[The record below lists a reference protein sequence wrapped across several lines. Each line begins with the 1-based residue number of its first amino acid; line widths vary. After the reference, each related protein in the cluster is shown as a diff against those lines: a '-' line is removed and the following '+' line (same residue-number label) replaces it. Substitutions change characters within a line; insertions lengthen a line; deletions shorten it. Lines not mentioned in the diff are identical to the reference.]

1 MSRNRSI
8 LSTNR
13 LLADWIEYLL
23 KKTWQTATI
32 DKDDSTLSVAY
43 SFLKIKSKAYIF
55 KNVFKIP
62 WNMQWAR
69 ICLGIGILIVLNFW
83 SGRKNH
89 ARKKVSTWY
98 SDFAFHVGN
107 HVGICRMATWVRK
120 TVFFARSTHMDT
132 RQEALPPT
140 TSGAATSSSPGS
152 KS

>member
-62 WNMQWAR
+62 
-69 ICLGIGILIVLNFW
+69 
-83 SGRKNH
+83 
-89 ARKKVSTWY
+89 
-98 SDFAFHVGN
+98 
-107 HVGICRMATWVRK
+107 
-120 TVFFARSTHMDT
+120 
-132 RQEALPPT
+132 
-140 TSGAATSSSPGS
+140 
-152 KS
+152 

>member
-1 MSRNRSI
+1 MNWISI
-8 LSTNR
+8 
-13 LLADWIEYLL
+13 E

-32 DKDDSTLSVAY
+32 DKDDSTFSVVY

-89 ARKKVSTWY
+89 VRKKVLMWY
-98 SDFAFHVGN
+98 NDFAFHVGN
-107 HVGICRMATWVRK
+107 HVGICQMLTWVRK
-120 TVFFARSTHMDT
+120 TVGQHAFLKTVCSRE
-132 RQEALPPT
+132 RVN
-140 TSGAATSSSPGS
+140 SSNHSVNPFNTNWGVGWFQI
-152 KS
+152 